1 MTKNVVGGL
10 VLAVMAALVVGL
22 GEFLGLDLQ
31 HVALL
36 GAALGGVI
44 GLVPDR
50 APWERIVGFAVGFVF
65 AWIGF
70 AVRAAVLPDSSGGRA
85 VAAFLVLA
93 ASAWWSSAATL
104 TRLPLWSMLVG
115 AAAIVG
121 AYEETYTNAPS
132 QFVHESPTAAT
143 TVLLAAALG
152 YLATAFLGPQIAVS
166 RRAEAAH
173 TPATTRP
180 FRRPRRD
187 PSPVHRLP
195 PRAGRCRGSGR
206 PAPRRRPG
214 PGRDRRHGVEH
225 RDHPGPP
232 RRVGQGQGQA
242 RLRAAGLHQPGQAS
256 TSPTPSRPTACATS
270 TASAASTSRT
280 ASSSPRSTSAAR
292 SGCARSATSPRS
304 CPSRSRSRTRSTA
317 SR

>member
-1 MTKNVVGGL
+1 MTKNVIGGL
-10 VLAVMAALVVGL
+10 VLAVMAAVVVGL

-70 AVRAAVLPDSSGGRA
+70 AVRAAVLPDSAGGRA

-93 ASAWWSSAATL
+93 ACMVVAAASM

-132 QFVHESPTAAT
+132 QFIHESPTAAT

-152 YLATAFLGPQIAVS
+152 YVATAFLGPQIAVN
-166 RRAEAAH
+166 REHDAAEAS
-173 TPATTRP
+173 
-180 FRRPRRD
+180 RPRHD
-187 PSPVHRLP
+187 ETVS
-195 PRAGRCRGSGR
+195 
-206 PAPRRRPG
+206 
-214 PGRDRRHGVEH
+214 E
-225 RDHPGPP
+225 
-232 RRVGQGQGQA
+232 
-242 RLRAAGLHQPGQAS
+242 
-256 TSPTPSRPTACATS
+256 TTP
-270 TASAASTSRT
+270 
-280 ASSSPRSTSAAR
+280 
-292 SGCARSATSPRS
+292 
-304 CPSRSRSRTRSTA
+304 
-317 SR
+317 

>member
-50 APWERIVGFAVGFVF
+50 APWERLVGFGVGFVF

-93 ASAWWSSAATL
+93 ACMVVSAATL

-166 RRAEAAH
+166 RKAEAAH
-173 TPATTRP
+173 TRHDETVSET
-180 FRRPRRD
+180 
-187 PSPVHRLP
+187 
-195 PRAGRCRGSGR
+195 
-206 PAPRRRPG
+206 AP
-214 PGRDRRHGVEH
+214 
-225 RDHPGPP
+225 
-232 RRVGQGQGQA
+232 
-242 RLRAAGLHQPGQAS
+242 
-256 TSPTPSRPTACATS
+256 
-270 TASAASTSRT
+270 
-280 ASSSPRSTSAAR
+280 
-292 SGCARSATSPRS
+292 
-304 CPSRSRSRTRSTA
+304 
-317 SR
+317 

>member
-1 MTKNVVGGL
+1 MTKNVIGGL
-10 VLAVMAALVVGL
+10 ILAVMAALVVGL

-65 AWIGF
+65 AWIGV
-70 AVRAAVLPDSSGGRA
+70 AVRAAVLPDSAGGRA

-93 ASAWWSSAATL
+93 ACMVVAAASM

-132 QFVHESPTAAT
+132 QFIHESPTAAT

-152 YLATAFLGPQIAVS
+152 YVATAFLGPQIAVN
-166 RRAEAAH
+166 RAHDAD
-173 TPATTRP
+173 T
-180 FRRPRRD
+180 RRPSHD
-187 PSPVHRLP
+187 ETVS
-195 PRAGRCRGSGR
+195 
-206 PAPRRRPG
+206 
-214 PGRDRRHGVEH
+214 E
-225 RDHPGPP
+225 
-232 RRVGQGQGQA
+232 
-242 RLRAAGLHQPGQAS
+242 
-256 TSPTPSRPTACATS
+256 TTP
-270 TASAASTSRT
+270 
-280 ASSSPRSTSAAR
+280 
-292 SGCARSATSPRS
+292 
-304 CPSRSRSRTRSTA
+304 
-317 SR
+317 

>member
-10 VLAVMAALVVGL
+10 ILAVMAALVVGL

-50 APWERIVGFAVGFVF
+50 APWQRIIGFGVGFVL

-70 AVRAAVLPDSSGGRA
+70 AVRAAVLPDSSSGRA

-93 ASAWWSSAATL
+93 ACMVVAAASIG
-104 TRLPLWSMLVG
+104 RLPLWSMLVG

-132 QFVHESPTAAT
+132 QFLRESPTAAT

-152 YLATAFLGPQIAVS
+152 YVATAFLGPQIALS
-166 RRAEAAH
+166 REHDVADRHVAADEPGAAEA
-173 TPATTRP
+173 
-180 FRRPRRD
+180 RRPHHD
-187 PSPVHRLP
+187 ETLS
-195 PRAGRCRGSGR
+195 
-206 PAPRRRPG
+206 
-214 PGRDRRHGVEH
+214 E
-225 RDHPGPP
+225 
-232 RRVGQGQGQA
+232 
-242 RLRAAGLHQPGQAS
+242 
-256 TSPTPSRPTACATS
+256 TTP
-270 TASAASTSRT
+270 
-280 ASSSPRSTSAAR
+280 
-292 SGCARSATSPRS
+292 
-304 CPSRSRSRTRSTA
+304 
-317 SR
+317 